1 MNKTKCLA
9 LLLVFALLLPLAGC
23 AAPVQAADLMS
34 GIQAKPVQVS
44 PELPDAGLPLTG
56 FSVSLLQAELQE
68 EGNTL
73 LAPLSLAFALGMT
86 GNGARSGT
94 RTQMEKVLGLSVEE
108 LNAVLSACR
117 SGLEAEEKTQL
128 QLANSIWFSNH
139 DRFTVNQ
146 SFLQTN
152 ADFYGADL
160 YSVPFTSETL
170 REINSWVKE
179 KTEGKIPKILDTLP
193 EDTVMC
199 LINALSFEGQWLQ
212 PYLDSQIRKDTF
224 LCAGGKKTTVDFLH
238 SRENVYL
245 KDENATGFMKA
256 YAGGRYAFAA
266 LLPREGIS
274 LEEYILSLDGEKLH
288 SLLTAPE
295 YTDVDVSIPKF
306 EAEYSA
312 DLVAALKDM
321 GMTDAF
327 DPFLADLSGL
337 GNSILG
343 NISIDKI
350 AHKTYLSLDA
360 QGTKAGAA
368 TAITATDARAAAQ
381 EPVKTVHLDRPFLYM
396 VLDRETGFPV
406 FIGTLQDI

>member
-117 SGLEAEEKTQL
+117 SGLEAEEKAQL

-139 DRFTVNQ
+139 DRFTVNR

-160 YSVPFTSETL
+160 YSVPFDNATL

-179 KTEGKIPKILDTLP
+179 KTEGKIPRILDTLP
-193 EDTVMC
+193 EGVVMC
-199 LINALSFEGQWLQ
+199 LINALSFEGRWLE
-212 PYLDSQIRKDTF
+212 PYLDTQIRKGTF
-224 LCAGGKKTTVDFLH
+224 LCADGKEAAAEFLH

-245 KDENATGFMKA
+245 EDEKATGFIKS
-256 YAGGRYAFAA
+256 YTGGRYAFAA
-266 LLPREGIS
+266 LLPREGIG
-274 LEEYILSLDGEKLH
+274 LKEYILGLDGEKLH
-288 SLLTAPE
+288 SILSSPV
-295 YTDVDVSIPKF
+295 YTDVDVSMPEF

-312 DLVAALKDM
+312 DLVAALKEM
-321 GMTDAF
+321 GMVDAF

-337 GNSILG
+337 GTSVLG
-343 NISIDKI
+343 NISIDKVI
-350 AHKTYLSLDA
+350 QKTHLALNA
-360 QGTKAGAA
+360 EGTKAGAA
-368 TAITATDARAAAQ
+368 TAITPTDARASTQ
-381 EPVKTVHLDRPFLYM
+381 EPVRTVELDRPFLYM
-396 VLDRETGFPV
+396 ILDCETGFPV
-406 FIGTLQDI
+406 FIGTLQEI